1 MTGAGPRHATWRA
14 LGTTVQLHVVDP
26 RELTW
31 AVARARDVLD
41 EVDLSCSRF
50 RLDSDLVRANRRP
63 GRWSTVSA
71 VLVGA
76 LTVALEAARETGGR
90 VDPSLGAAMEAAGYD
105 RTFELLAHASDLPT
119 GLPGVVRPGAWRE
132 IELRDDAV
140 YVPHGVRLDLGA
152 VGKAYA
158 ADLVAA
164 DLASRLSQPAAVS
177 VGGDV
182 AVTGAPHHPPH
193 EWPVVVGETRTDLAD
208 HPDQTVGLRLRSG
221 GVATSTVRARHWTRG
236 GRQWH
241 HVLDPATGLPV
252 AGCWR
257 SVTALGHSCTAAN
270 TATTAALVLGSSATT
285 WLEERGV
292 AALLVDAGGRRHPT
306 SEWAAATAGDDDR
319 ESALDVVSPLPSGDR
334 R

>member
-1 MTGAGPRHATWRA
+1 MTAGGSGFVTWRA

-26 RELTW
+26 HELTW
-31 AVARARDVLD
+31 AAARARDVLD
-41 EVDLSCSRF
+41 EVDVSCSRF

-63 GRWSTVSA
+63 GRWTAVSP

-76 LTVALEAARETGGR
+76 LTVALEAARQTDGR

-105 RTFELLAHASDLPT
+105 RTFELLARASDLPS

-140 YVPHGVRLDLGA
+140 FIPHGVRLDLGA
-152 VGKAYA
+152 TGKAYA

-164 DLASRLSQPAAVS
+164 DLATRLDAPAAVS

-182 AVTGAPHHPPH
+182 AMTESPRHVAQA
-193 EWPVVVGETRTDLAD
+193 WPVVVGETRTDLAD
-208 HPDQTVGLRLRSG
+208 HPEQTVSLRLRAG

-236 GRQWH
+236 GREWH
-241 HVLDPATGLPV
+241 HVLDPSTGLPV
-252 AGCWR
+252 AGTWR

-270 TATTAALVLGSSATT
+270 TASTAALVLGSAATE
-285 WLEERGV
+285 WLEERAV
-292 AALLVDAGGRRHPT
+292 AALLVDAAGRRHPT
-306 SEWAAATAGDDDR
+306 AEWLAATAGGGR
-319 ESALDVVSPLPSGDR
+319 GSAPLAFGQPLGADR